1 MNKRK
6 KKKFKLFHIIIMI
19 LLIYIMSSFLKQEI
33 KINKL
38 KSAKSEKEK
47 EVLILDKEIYE
58 IKELVNELQVADL
71 ERYISLL
78 DKLNE
83 YNTFNNK
90 DTEEYKKII
99 EEIKLLEQNLRTSD
113 LTKYIEKIAR
123 EDYKLINPNE
133 IIFIDRSNSKENK
146 ND

>member
-6 KKKFKLFHIIIMI
+6 KKKFKLFHIIIII
-19 LLIYIMSSFLKQEI
+19 LLIYIISSFLKQEI
-33 KINKL
+33 KISKL

-47 EVLILDKEIYE
+47 NILILNKEIYD

-90 DTEEYKKII
+90 DTEEYEKII
-99 EEIKLLEQNLRTSD
+99 EEIQLLEQKLRTSD

-133 IIFIDRSNSKENK
+133 IIFIDKSNSK
-146 ND
+146 

>member
-1 MNKRK
+1 MSKRRR
-6 KKKFKLFHIIIMI
+6 KKFKLFHIIIII

-38 KSAKSEKEK
+38 KSAKNEKEE
-47 EVLILDKEIYE
+47 EVLILNKEIYD

-71 ERYISLL
+71 ERYINLL

-133 IIFIDRSNSKENK
+133 IIFIDRSNLKENK